1 MPAKIK
7 VDNLVKV
14 YPTAGN
20 PDGLLALSNANFE
33 VNDQEFVCILGPS
46 GCGKSTIL
54 NIVSG
59 LDASFKGDVLING
72 TSIRSNV
79 YRKPRM
85 GYVFQEPRLLPWL
98 TVEKNIY
105 FALKCDGIPESR
117 WKKAASEALELVG
130 LTGFERSYPHQL
142 SGGMQQRA
150 SIARSF
156 AVDPDILLMDEPF
169 SALDEITARN
179 LRKNLLSIWNK
190 MRKTIMFVTHNAFEA
205 TFLADRILLM
215 TRRPG
220 KVYEEVSVGL
230 SRPRAYDDLGLFELN
245 TKIVKNFLHHI
256 GEEL

>member
-1 MPAKIK
+1 MTTKIAIR
-7 VDNLVKV
+7 NLVKI
-14 YPTAGN
+14 YQSN
-20 PDGLLALSNANFE
+20 IHPDGLLAVSDANFE
-33 VNDQEFVCILGPS
+33 VHDQEFVCILGPS

-59 LDASFKGDVLING
+59 LDTAFGGDVLINNQ
-72 TSIRSNV
+72 SIRSTG
-79 YRKPRM
+79 YRWPRI

-98 TVEKNIY
+98 TVEKNIF
-105 FALKCDGIPESR
+105 FALKCEGIPESQ
-117 WKKAASEALELVG
+117 WKKAACDALELVG
-130 LTGFERSYPHQL
+130 LGGFERSYPHQL

-179 LRKNLLSIWNK
+179 LRKNLLSIWDK
-190 MRKTIMFVTHNAFEA
+190 MRKTIVFVTHNAFEA

-220 KVYEEVSVGL
+220 KVYEEVKVGL
-230 SRPRAYDDLGLFELN
+230 PRPRAYDDVALFELN
-245 TKIVKNFLHHI
+245 TKIVRTFLTNI